1 MHNNKKHL
9 CTQQCRL
16 TVLGKSPVLHTS
28 FISPPLLPELTSFLT
43 FILTFPWCT
52 GKPCV
57 LLSTGSQRVGH
68 DWVTVLNCL
77 KISSALMY
85 LLLNNYFFNLKKL
98 NCKLDISIKR
108 KQLLL
113 LNESSQENVTEK
125 NLSALWWGFIS
136 MESIQYFSYDSGG
149 TVLSFM
155 DLELRE
161 LRLRYN
167 NGWE

>member
-1 MHNNKKHL
+1 M
-9 CTQQCRL
+9 
-16 TVLGKSPVLHTS
+16 
-28 FISPPLLPELTSFLT
+28 
-43 FILTFPWCT
+43 
-52 GKPCV
+52 
-57 LLSTGSQRVGH
+57 
-68 DWVTVLNCL
+68 TVLNCL

-85 LLLNNYFFNLKKL
+85 LLLNNYFFNFKKL
-98 NCKLDISIKR
+98 NCKLDISIKG

-167 NGWE
+167 NG